1 VKDLPAGEFYHMCS
15 ALADH
20 CLLKV
25 ANANNDRL
33 RKVRLLA
40 TKDDVVFSLQGV
52 NFFRN
57 LLQ

>member
-1 VKDLPAGEFYHMCS
+1 
-15 ALADH
+15 
-20 CLLKV
+20 
-25 ANANNDRL
+25 
-33 RKVRLLA
+33 VRLLA